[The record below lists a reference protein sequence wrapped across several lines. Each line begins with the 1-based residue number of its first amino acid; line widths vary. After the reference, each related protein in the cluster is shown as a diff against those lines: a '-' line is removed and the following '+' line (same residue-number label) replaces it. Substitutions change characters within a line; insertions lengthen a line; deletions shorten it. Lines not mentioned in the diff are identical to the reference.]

1 MRIGFNNRV
10 QILEDMVA
18 HTQAAA
24 TRLLLASFSRQG
36 SGTKIG
42 PQFGV
47 INSKR
52 TRMNIS
58 LENLYVDIW
67 AKKGYSL
74 EDWGGLGQMEID
86 AVCQFP
92 SPETK
97 WGGGGE

>member
-1 MRIGFNNRV
+1 MEVPFKYSRLLHPKEKNRAKNKMRIGFNNRV

-18 HTQAAA
+18 HTQAA
-24 TRLLLASFSRQG
+24 TGLLLASFSPRG

-58 LENLYVDIW
+58 LENLYVDI
-67 AKKGYSL
+67 
-74 EDWGGLGQMEID
+74 
-86 AVCQFP
+86 
-92 SPETK
+92 
-97 WGGGGE
+97 